1 MKKILILLLILGVAG
16 GIFAQ
21 ELTWSGKVQSG
32 FQIDLSDDYD
42 DPIVYATDDDV
53 PTAAQARLN
62 LNVAGDSWGFALGTG
77 ANVNQDKTFD
87 MVFGNAHG
95 WIDFLDGMI
104 KVRAGL
110 IDPGVWGTGGE
121 GDWNLS
127 SGVGTRFEFTPM
139 GDKLN
144 FGFMLNYWDSPLP
157 LTVKDWLMSTA
168 FGVSYNDAELMGL
181 KLALAMKLSP
191 ETLEYVANDG
201 ENPWDDNYDI
211 NYDPADPTTWEM
223 VPGQDANAAAEL
235 IFAFG
240 INPVPVLSVLI
251 DGHVGNLGVYGDA
264 GTFTIYEEFT
274 FTGVENLSA
283 GLLLGQGL
291 SSDAVING
299 DKGAA
304 VAADATFDWLFV
316 KPWLEYAV
324 TDSISAG
331 LGIPIALSAKLGDDG
346 KADGMGLS
354 SFGADLWGKYTVGG
368 AFAKL
373 GYGFT
378 KMSDDWGG
386 NANHYIRATFGY
398 EF

>member
-1 MKKILILLLILGVAG
+1 MKKVLILLLILGVAG

-32 FQIDLSDDYD
+32 FQIDLGDDHD

-62 LNVAGDSWGFALGTG
+62 LNVAGDNWGFALGTG
-77 ANVNQDKTFD
+77 ANVAQDKSFD

-95 WIDFLDGMI
+95 WIDFLDGMV
-104 KVRAGL
+104 KLRAGL

-127 SGVGTRFEFTPM
+127 SGVGTRLEIMPL

-144 FGFMLNYWDSPLP
+144 FGFMLNYWDSPLA
-157 LTVKDWLMSTA
+157 LTVKDWLMCTA
-168 FGVSYNDAELMGL
+168 FGASYNDPDTMGL
-181 KLALAMKLSP
+181 KFSIAMKMSP
-191 ETLEYVANDG
+191 EGLEEFVSNVDEIGYD
-201 ENPWDDNYDI
+201 EEDESTWIWDVR
-211 NYDPADPTTWEM
+211 PF
-223 VPGQDANAAAEL
+223 DANSAAEL

-240 INPVPVLSVLI
+240 ISPIPELSVLI
-251 DGHVGNLGVYGDA
+251 DGHVQNLGQYGDA
-264 GTFTIYEEFT
+264 GLFTIYEEVT
-274 FTGVENLSA
+274 YTGVENLSV
-283 GLLLGQGL
+283 GLLLGEGL
-291 SSDAVING
+291 SSDAVLNG
-299 DKGAA
+299 DKGHSQ
-304 VAADATFDWLFV
+304 AADTGFDWVFV

-331 LGIPIALSAKLGDDG
+331 LGIPIALSSKVGDDG

-354 SFGADLWGKYTVGG
+354 NFGADLWGKYTVGG

-378 KMSDDWGG
+378 NIAEDFAPGG
-386 NANHYIRATFGY
+386 ESTTNHYVRMTFGF